1 MKDNKPLL
9 YVLGL
14 LLVVMVYFAYANSFH
29 SPFHFDD
36 DHTIVTNAFI
46 RDINNIPLFFK
57 DATTFSSLPANQ
69 AWRPGVT
76 TLDAIDFWLGPKTLP
91 ISTYSFHVHI
101 FIDFL
106 ILGFFIYLFVL
117 KIYDIALK
125 NPLNPYIALLTTAVF
140 MLHTANAETIN
151 YIISR
156 SDSESTLMILISLC
170 VFTYYKEYRKFQLYL
185 IPMFIGFMIK
195 EPSVMIAPLA
205 FLFVFFFEENMSLK
219 QVFDIKKD
227 LKILMLVLPA
237 LLLAVA
243 LFVFSQS
250 QTPKTWTSGGTD
262 RVSYMITEL
271 FVMVHYVDNFFFPFN
286 LSADTDWGLVNSI
299 FDDRSIMGLCFIVF
313 TLYLAYRASLIPKWR
328 PVAYGI
334 LWFYLALV
342 PTSSV
347 VAFSEVL
354 NDHRVFFPY
363 IGLAMAVVW
372 ALFLVCKEYEVTI
385 TKSAWMRQAIL
396 VFIAVFLCAHVYGV
410 RQRTHIWSSDDL
422 LWKDVTEKSP
432 RNGRGLMNYGLV
444 LMGRGDYPGALEYY
458 NKAKQEWPFYSYIY
472 VNLGVLY
479 SATHDPVESE
489 KNFKYALQL
498 NPNNPNC
505 YFYYAI
511 MLKDNK
517 RIAEAKEQI
526 AKGLALSPHHP
537 DLVNFMTDL
546 NTNPAYVASEKERA
560 ELMKKKLDDMAAA
573 AKQANTPEAFLNL
586 SLEYYN
592 NGQYLECAQAAEEA
606 ARLKPDYDLAYNNI
620 CTAYNML
627 KEWDKAIAAGQKAV
641 AINPNNIQ
649 AKNNLQVSLDGKKAA
664 GK

>member
-1 MKDNKPLL
+1 VFL
-9 YVLGL
+9 Y
-14 LLVVMVYFAYANSFH
+14 
-29 SPFHFDD
+29 
-36 DHTIVTNAFI
+36 
-46 RDINNIPLFFK
+46 
-57 DATTFSSLPANQ
+57 
-69 AWRPGVT
+69 
-76 TLDAIDFWLGPKTLP
+76 
-91 ISTYSFHVHI
+91 
-101 FIDFL
+101 
-106 ILGFFIYLFVL
+106 
-117 KIYDIALK
+117 
-125 NPLNPYIALLTTAVF
+125 
-140 MLHTANAETIN
+140 
-151 YIISR
+151 
-156 SDSESTLMILISLC
+156 
-170 VFTYYKEYRKFQLYL
+170 
-185 IPMFIGFMIK
+185 
-195 EPSVMIAPLA
+195 
-205 FLFVFFFEENMSLK
+205 EENMSLK
-219 QVFDIKKD
+219 QVFDFKKD

-237 LLLAVA
+237 LALA
-243 LFVFSQS
+243 LFLFVYSQS
-250 QTPKTWTSGGTD
+250 QTPKSWTSGGTD

-299 FDDRSIMGLCFIVF
+299 FDDRAIMGFCFIVF
-313 TLYLAYRASLIPKWR
+313 TLYLAYKASINPQSR
-328 PVAYGI
+328 PIAYGI

-347 VAFSEVL
+347 VPFSEVL

-372 ALFLVCKEYEVTI
+372 ALFLVYKKYEVTI
-385 TKSAWMRQAIL
+385 TKSSWMRTAIL
-396 VFIAVFLCAHVYGV
+396 VFIGVFLCAHVYGV
-410 RQRTHIWSSDDL
+410 RQRCHIWSSDDL

-458 NKAKQEWPFYSYIY
+458 NKAKQEWPYYSYIY

-517 RIAEAKEQI
+517 RIAEAKEQV

-537 DLVNFMTDL
+537 DLVNFLTDL
-546 NTNPAYVASEKERA
+546 NTNPAYVASEQERA
-560 ELMKKKLDDMAAA
+560 ALMKKKLDDMAAA
-573 AKQANTPEAFLNL
+573 AKQANTPEAYLNL

-592 NGQYLECAQAAEEA
+592 NGQYLECAHAAEESV
-606 ARLKPDYDLAYNNI
+606 RLKPDYDLAYNNI

-627 KEWDKAIAAGQKAV
+627 KDWDKAIAAGQKAIV
-641 AINPNNIQ
+641 INPNNIQ

>member
-1 MKDNKPLL
+1 MKDNKLLL
-9 YVLGL
+9 YGLGL

-36 DHTIVTNAFI
+36 EHTIVTNSFI
-46 RDINNIPLFFK
+46 RDIHNIPLFFK

-76 TLDAIDFWLGPKTLP
+76 TLDAIDCWIGGVGIPMP
-91 ISTYSFHVHI
+91 YAYHVHI
-101 FIDFL
+101 FIDYL

-125 NPLNPYIALLTTAVF
+125 NPLNPYIALLTTAVY
-140 MLHTANAETIN
+140 MLHTGNAETIN

-170 VFTYYKEYRKFQLYL
+170 VFTYYKQYRKSQLYL

-219 QVFDIKKD
+219 QVFDFKKD

-237 LLLAVA
+237 LALA
-243 LFVFSQS
+243 LFLFVYSQS
-250 QTPKTWTSGGTD
+250 QTPKSWTSGGTD

-299 FDDRSIMGLCFIVF
+299 FDDRAIMGFCFIVF
-313 TLYLAYRASLIPKWR
+313 TLYLAYKASINPQSR
-328 PVAYGI
+328 PIAYGI

-347 VAFSEVL
+347 VPFSEVL

-372 ALFLVCKEYEVTI
+372 ALFLVYKKYEVTI
-385 TKSAWMRQAIL
+385 TKSSWMRTAIL
-396 VFIAVFLCAHVYGV
+396 VFIGVFLCAHVYGV
-410 RQRTHIWSSDDL
+410 RQRCHIWSSDDL

-458 NKAKQEWPFYSYIY
+458 NKAKQEWPYYSYIY

-517 RIAEAKEQI
+517 RIAEAKEQV

-537 DLVNFMTDL
+537 DLVNFLTDL
-546 NTNPAYVASEKERA
+546 NTNPAYVASEQERA
-560 ELMKKKLDDMAAA
+560 ALMKKKLDDMAAA
-573 AKQANTPEAFLNL
+573 AKQANTPEAYLNL

-592 NGQYLECAQAAEEA
+592 NGQYLECAHAAEESV
-606 ARLKPDYDLAYNNI
+606 RLKPDYDLAYNNI

-627 KEWDKAIAAGQKAV
+627 KDWDKAIAAGQKAIV
-641 AINPNNIQ
+641 INPNNIQ